1 MLLEKQAG
9 QPLDSAKE
17 MELIKGFSWASPR
30 GKVTFDPTSRE
41 PIEDFMIREVRPVE
55 GGGYR
60 NVIIDTFPQVNPA
73 TFASGG

>member
-1 MLLEKQAG
+1 MLEAQAG

-41 PIEDFMIREVRPVE
+41 PIEDFMIREVRAD